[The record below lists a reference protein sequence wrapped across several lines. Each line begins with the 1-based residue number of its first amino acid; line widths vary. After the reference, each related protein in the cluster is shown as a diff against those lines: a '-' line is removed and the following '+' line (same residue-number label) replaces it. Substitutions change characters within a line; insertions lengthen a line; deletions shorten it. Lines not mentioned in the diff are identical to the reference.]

1 MVMGLYGQE
10 DEKQVSVEN
19 YNVNNNN
26 KKIYSIHDTTIGITG
41 ATTSNNNNIET
52 KNFQIVAIAEV

>member
-41 ATTSNNNNIET
+41 ATTSNNNIET
-52 KNFQIVAIAEV
+52 NKFQIVAIAEV